1 MTGAAPVPS
10 LFVDLQVTQSTQYA
24 ERGMPRYAAEFGK
37 ALLESGAPIAAF
49 ALNPTLPAPS
59 RLPDA
64 LRNSGLIVWNTIDTY
79 RNLSKSGPLLSVL
92 TCPFFEQHPIEAVL
106 PRHMLVNGGPI
117 AVVLYDLIPYVM
129 ADSYQTSFAER
140 SLYRVRRQLVQRADV
155 VLALSDSTRRDA
167 IEVLGIAPERITSI
181 GAGASEFFHL
191 PNAGEDPIAMIR
203 RTIPEIDRSFVLG
216 VGGADP
222 RKNWLA
228 LIDAFALLPR
238 GTRERLQLV
247 AVSNL
252 SSQAALR
259 AHAHLRGLR
268 DNQLVL
274 AALVSDE
281 VLRALYQTASLF
293 VLPSLYEGFG
303 LPVLEAVRCGC
314 PAITSDVSSLPEVLD
329 FAPAT
334 FRADDPAS
342 IAATMN
348 RALVDETFRARLT
361 NAGRRAA
368 GQHTWAAVAERA
380 QAGLSGVRVSQHARP
395 IRRRFALLGRSS
407 SERSIVTGFRSGVVD
422 LLAERCEVDCF
433 NSNTE
438 TCGPNRSNRRW
449 RSFPI
454 ESFGRTFVSATYD
467 TVICTIGEG
476 ESDESVTNRLRSLRG
491 IAFLRAEPSQAIEII
506 KSARALILPS
516 EAAQRQVGSLGQSV
530 VPPSEVLPLPPPP
543 LPEDYEGPKLQAPPV
558 IVVPGAL
565 GARNQPKRIIEA
577 LALLRPDVRARLV
590 FLGRSEARLA
600 RDLAHAARQL
610 GVADD
615 VVFTGFVASHIYRA
629 QLGAARC
636 AVKLQTGWSADGSLS
651 LLDCLAA
658 GVPVITDRADAAE
671 LQTAGALC
679 IQPEGSAHE
688 LATVLRSLLLDPEQ
702 AQSRRTAA
710 RAYAA
715 SWTSAKFV
723 TGLLAAVDHLGSP
736 SIRALPMA

>member
-1 MTGAAPVPS
+1 MTGAAPIPRF
-10 LFVDLQVTQSTQYA
+10 FVDLQVTQSTQYA

-64 LRNSGLIVWNTIDTY
+64 LRDSGLIVWNTIDTY
-79 RNLSKSGPLLSVL
+79 RNLSKSGSLLSVL

-155 VLALSDSTRRDA
+155 VLALSDHTRRDA

-191 PNAGEDPIAMIR
+191 PNAGEDPTATIR

-334 FRADDPAS
+334 FRAEDPAS

-348 RALVDETFRARLT
+348 RALVDKTFRTRLK
-361 NAGRRAA
+361 NAGSRAA
-368 GQHTWAAVAERA
+368 GQHTWTAVAKRA
-380 QAGLSGVRVSQHARP
+380 QAGLSAVRVSQHARP

-407 SERSIVTGFRSGVVD
+407 SERSIVTGFRTGVVD

-433 NSNTE
+433 NFHTE
-438 TCGPNRSNRRW
+438 TRRPNRSNRRW

-467 TVICTIGEG
+467 TVIFTIGE
-476 ESDESVTNRLRSLRG
+476 SDNDESVTNRLRSLPG
-491 IAFLRAEPSQAIEII
+491 IAFLRAEPSQAVEII

-516 EAAQRQVGSLGQSV
+516 EAAQRQLGSLGQSV

-543 LPEDYEGPKLQAPPV
+543 FPEDYEEPKLQTPV

-565 GARNQPKRIIEA
+565 GAGNQPKRIIEA

-600 RDLAHAARQL
+600 RDLAHSARQL

-615 VVFTGFVASHIYRA
+615 VVFTGFVASHMYRA
-629 QLGAARC
+629 QLAAARC

-671 LQTAGALC
+671 LQTAGAVC

-688 LATVLRSLLLDPEQ
+688 LATVLRGLLLDPEQ

-723 TGLLAAVDHLGSP
+723 KGLLAAIDHLGSE
-736 SIRALPMA
+736 SIRTLPMA